1 MDYHCRTDEE
11 GLRLWE
17 EARAQ
22 AAQPSIPTIDIS
34 NLPPEAKRLVWAHIQ
49 ATDPLLAAL
58 LQTAHIGE
66 MRKMFDAHVLIPQDV
81 VDEALYGRQP

>member
-58 LQTAHIGE
+58 LQTRPH
-66 MRKMFDAHVLIPQDV
+66 RRDAQDV
-81 VDEALYGRQP
+81 RCACADTTRCSG